1 MVRGI
6 SKQVVVINGNHRDFF
21 KQAFFVLKDGHL
33 KEGISEKDLLRQAK
47 IALGSADDKAKRISI
62 WHKAL
67 WAAGGFSFGCGIL
80 LLAHLL

>member
-21 KQAFFVLKDGHL
+21 EQAFFVLKDGHL

-47 IALGSADDKAKRISI
+47 IALGNAGDKAKRISI
-62 WHKAL
+62 WRKAM
-67 WAAGGFSFGCGIL
+67 WVAGGFLLCSGIWL
-80 LLAHLL
+80 LVYLL

>member
-21 KQAFFVLKDGHL
+21 EQAFFVLKDGHL

-47 IALGSADDKAKRISI
+47 IALGSADDKAKRISKI
-62 WHKAL
+62 YHIT
-67 WAAGGFSFGCGIL
+67 IL
-80 LLAHLL
+80 ILTICNNYKLILYKNQ